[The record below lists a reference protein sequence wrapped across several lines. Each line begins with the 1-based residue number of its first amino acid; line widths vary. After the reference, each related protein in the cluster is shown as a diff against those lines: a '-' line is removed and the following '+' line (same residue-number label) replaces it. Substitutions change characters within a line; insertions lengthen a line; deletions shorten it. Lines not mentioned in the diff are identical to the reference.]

1 MKRISNAYQ
10 LPSILLVLVLALST
24 AVHAQDA
31 SGWNTLDANKIKNV
45 GLREKY
51 TYHNMCHVASWM
63 ECDASVL
70 IDRMWKKQLTDH
82 AFARGYA
89 YPFHSIVNSKEDL
102 FYGFNR
108 VSYFNQTKGDWMLTI
123 VCSWGD
129 AKIIKYYLATI
140 DFEGRLIDY
149 LPILFNSYTVHFI
162 DSHLG
167 SDGTVSVQQIDFGPG
182 GLETKTA
189 GYPIINEGGKQKG
202 RLIDAKYILR
212 EDGKFH
218 LLDKVIYRP
227 RLYGP
232 TDLVKSRRIANGSEE
247 EATRLLKAADIRN
260 ADFRNAFEYYN
271 QHGFLPDTFNLE
283 PPFYSRE
290 NYEQGEIPEATF
302 SGLDYEALWPKFSPE
317 WMGYSMF
324 GYAPKGTMLLLV
336 SWWDDRQ
343 KRFWLVSTDMDGRPI
358 DILPVGWWI
367 SSNPYSRVSFI
378 ETQFHGGDS
387 FSVQSFDFGKDTI
400 VAEQVEDSFDV
411 VPHPNLYGRR
421 IDSEYRIMPSG
432 KFLKTSQVT
441 HKAQAYPPSLLRGQR
456 IRLRREPIER
466 KE

>member
-31 SGWNTLDANKIKNV
+31 SGWKTLDANKIKNV

-70 IDRMWKKQLTDH
+70 IDRMWKKQLTDY

-102 FYGFNR
+102 FYGFNE

-129 AKIIKYYLATI
+129 AQVIRFYLATI

-149 LPILFNSYTVHFI
+149 LPIYFEADTVRFI

-182 GLETKTA
+182 GLETITD
-189 GYPIINEGGKQKG
+189 GYPKIACEGKQKG
-202 RLIDAKYILR
+202 RRIDAKYILR

-290 NYEQGEIPEATF
+290 NYEQGKIPEATF

-336 SWWDDRQ
+336 SWWNDKQ

-358 DILPVGWWI
+358 DILPVGWWVA
-367 SSNPYSRVSFI
+367 SNPCSRVSFI

>member
-1 MKRISNAYQ
+1 MKRISIAYQ

-31 SGWNTLDANKIKNV
+31 SGWKALDANKIKNV

-70 IDRMWKKQLTDH
+70 IDRMWKKELTDY

-89 YPFHSIVNSKEDL
+89 YPFHSTRNPKDPF
-102 FYGFNR
+102 FYGFNE
-108 VSYFNQTKGDWMLTI
+108 VSFFNQTKGDWMLTI

-182 GLETKTA
+182 GLETITA

-247 EATRLLKAADIRN
+247 EATRLLKADYIRN

-290 NYEQGEIPEATF
+290 NYEQGKIPEATF

>member
-1 MKRISNAYQ
+1 MKRISIAYQ

-31 SGWNTLDANKIKNV
+31 SGWKTLDANKIKNV

-70 IDRMWKKQLTDH
+70 IDRMWKKQLTDY

-129 AKIIKYYLATI
+129 AQVIRYYLATI

-149 LPILFNSYTVHFI
+149 LPIYFEAETVRFI

-182 GLETKTA
+182 GLETITD
-189 GYPIINEGGKQKG
+189 GYPKIACKGKQKG

-290 NYEQGEIPEATF
+290 NYEQGKIPEATF

-336 SWWDDRQ
+336 SWWNDKQ

>member
-1 MKRISNAYQ
+1 MKRISIAYQ

-24 AVHAQDA
+24 AVYAQDA
-31 SGWNTLDANKIKNV
+31 SGWKTLDANKIKNV

-70 IDRMWKKQLTDH
+70 IDRMWKKQLTDY

-129 AKIIKYYLATI
+129 AQVIRFYLATI

-189 GYPIINEGGKQKG
+189 GYQ
-202 RLIDAKYILR
+202 R
-212 EDGKFH
+212 E
-218 LLDKVIYRP
+218 
-227 RLYGP
+227 
-232 TDLVKSRRIANGSEE
+232 
-247 EATRLLKAADIRN
+247 
-260 ADFRNAFEYYN
+260 
-271 QHGFLPDTFNLE
+271 
-283 PPFYSRE
+283 
-290 NYEQGEIPEATF
+290 
-302 SGLDYEALWPKFSPE
+302 
-317 WMGYSMF
+317 
-324 GYAPKGTMLLLV
+324 
-336 SWWDDRQ
+336 
-343 KRFWLVSTDMDGRPI
+343 
-358 DILPVGWWI
+358 
-367 SSNPYSRVSFI
+367 
-378 ETQFHGGDS
+378 
-387 FSVQSFDFGKDTI
+387 
-400 VAEQVEDSFDV
+400 
-411 VPHPNLYGRR
+411 
-421 IDSEYRIMPSG
+421 
-432 KFLKTSQVT
+432 
-441 HKAQAYPPSLLRGQR
+441 
-456 IRLRREPIER
+456 
-466 KE
+466 